1 MPAMQTLRAMSG
13 SVAESVSERLTPVLL
28 SAVLKGV
35 GIRARLDA
43 SFRRNLY
50 QRNGK
55 GLEPWDARIVFRTR
69 DGHCVRHIVLE
80 DGKARSGSGPIP
92 DPDVT
97 FVLRDMAAMK
107 KMLVASPAESVEML
121 LYNQLGFDG
130 NLAVVTRFSYIL
142 ERLQSRKRP
151 PTDPRHDFLYN
162 SDLAATRR
170 PEKMPPCDE
179 VRYLEDPAFS
189 DWTIEDFPRLKTFLH
204 DFFRTRPEV
213 STERPRLLTDY
224 YRRHGFETGPDGA
237 PLDPGLRQAAAF
249 RHLLMHRQARI
260 RKNDLIAGTTTDKDV
275 GVLVYP
281 DLGGVYIWPELYT
294 MHVRRLNPYLISEE
308 DRRILNEE
316 VFPFWVGRNLRETAR
331 RNGGNPTSMKLDDR
345 FVIYFQ
351 WKAHS
356 LSHTIP
362 DFPTVLSRG
371 LAALA
376 EEAAGRERRARKPEK
391 KTFYLSVRL
400 CLEGVMDY
408 AGRLSA
414 EAARQAASEGDPGR
428 RAELEN
434 LARICAKVPA
444 GPAETLE
451 EAANS
456 MWITWVACHMENTNA
471 GLSIGRVDKW
481 LQPYFLADMARC
493 ADEEARRKTIRRAV
507 ELIGCF
513 FLRATDHLPQVA
525 DLGNRLFGGSS
536 SDQAITLGG
545 VLEDGSNAVCD
556 MTFIILKVAEMLRLR
571 DPNLN
576 ARYMP
581 GVNSE
586 GYLRRLCEV
595 NTLTGS
601 TPSIHND
608 RAVVA
613 ALEHQGFAPEDARD
627 WGATG
632 CVEPTSSGRHFGH
645 TNCMMF
651 SLVAPL
657 EMALYNGYHPLCDEV
672 LGPRTG
678 DPASFETFDRF
689 LDAYLEQ
696 VRYLADQA
704 VSCNNLFGQTHRYVR
719 PTPYLSSLIQGCLD
733 RGKDVVEGGARYNS
747 SGVALIGLADVVDS
761 LMAVKKLVYEEKRV
775 DFATLLEALKKDFQG
790 YEALHARI
798 ENKVPRF
805 GSGDPETLAMAQGLM
820 DRFYDMFR
828 GFPHYR
834 GGHYTT
840 GYWSMSN
847 HVAFGVLSGAL
858 PSGRHRNKPFT
869 PGITPAPGTRD
880 TLLQNIQTVAS
891 LDPLKMPNNIAFNV
905 KVVPDPRDTPEE
917 ALGTMTAYAKTYLD
931 GGGMQMQFNVIST
944 ETLRDAMKHPEN
956 HRNLMVRI
964 SGYNAYFVELD
975 RDLQE
980 ELVGRTEHSLG
991 QR

>member
-1 MPAMQTLRAMSG
+1 MTPA
-13 SVAESVSERLTPVLL
+13 LL
-28 SAVLKGV
+28 GAVLKGV
-35 GIRARLDA
+35 GIRARLDRN
-43 SFRRNLY
+43 FRKNLY

-55 GLEPWDARIVFRTR
+55 GMEPWNARIVFRTR
-69 DGHCVRHIVLE
+69 DNRCVRHIVLK
-80 DGKARSGSGPIP
+80 DGKARSGKGPVP
-92 DPDVT
+92 DPDVS
-97 FVLRDMAAMK
+97 FVLRDLACMK
-107 KMLVASPAESVEML
+107 KMLVASPEESVRML
-121 LYNQLGFDG
+121 LHNQLSFDG

-142 ERLQSRKRP
+142 ERLQARKRP
-151 PTDPRHDFLYN
+151 DADPRHDYLYG
-162 SDLAATRR
+162 SELAPAGKAQ
-170 PEKMPPCDE
+170 KMAPCDA
-179 VRYLEDPAFS
+179 VRHLEDPAFS
-189 DWTIEDFPRLKTFLH
+189 DWTLEDFPRLKTFLQ
-204 DFFRTRPEV
+204 DFFRTRPEI
-213 STERPRLLTDY
+213 STERARILTAHFKQ
-224 YRRHGFETGPDGA
+224 HGFETGPGGE
-237 PLDPGLRQAAAF
+237 PLDPGLRQAEAF
-249 RHLLMHRQARI
+249 RHLMKTRKPVI
-260 RKNDLIAGTTTDKDV
+260 RENDLIAGTTTDKDV
-275 GVLVYP
+275 GVVVYP

-294 MHVRRLNPYLISEE
+294 MHVRKLNPYRISEE

-316 VFPFWVGRNLRETAR
+316 VFPYWLERNLRETAR
-331 RNGGNPTSMKLDDR
+331 RKGGNPTSMKLDDR

-356 LSHTIP
+356 LSHTIA
-362 DFPTVLSRG
+362 DFPAVLGRG
-371 LAALA
+371 LAELA
-376 EEAAGRERRARKPEK
+376 REAEDRERRARKPGK
-391 KTFYLSVRL
+391 KSFYRSVGL

-408 AGRLSA
+408 ARRLSG
-414 EAARQAASEGDPGR
+414 EAARQAAAAADPVR

-456 MWITWVACHMENTNA
+456 LWITWVALHMENTNA

-481 LQPYFLADMARC
+481 LQPYFLADMEKC
-493 ADEEARRKTIRRAV
+493 ADPEARQRTIRRAV
-507 ELIGCF
+507 ELLGCL
-513 FLRATDHLPQVA
+513 FLRCTDHLPQVA
-525 DLGNRLFGGSS
+525 DLGNQLFGGSS

-586 GYLRRLCEV
+586 SYLRRLCEV
-595 NTLTGS
+595 NMLTGS

-608 RAVVA
+608 RAVNA

-627 WGATG
+627 WSATG

-678 DPASFETFDRF
+678 DPAAFETFDRF
-689 LDAYLEQ
+689 LDAYMEQ
-696 VRYLADQA
+696 VAYLAGQA
-704 VSCNNLFGQTHRYVR
+704 VACNNLFGETHRYVR
-719 PTPYLSSLIQGCLD
+719 PTPCLSSLIQGCMEKG
-733 RGKDVVEGGARYNS
+733 RDVVEGGARYNS

-761 LMAVKKLVYEEKRV
+761 LMAVRTLVYEEKRV
-775 DFATLLEALKKDFQG
+775 DFPTLLDALKNDFQG
-790 YEALHARI
+790 HETLHARI
-798 ENKVPRF
+798 ENKVPKF
-805 GSGDPETLAMAQGLM
+805 GSGDPETQAMAQGLM
-820 DRFYDMFR
+820 DRFYAMFQA
-828 GFPHYR
+828 FPHYR
-834 GGHYTT
+834 GGRYNA

-858 PSGRHRNKPFT
+858 PSGRRKNKPFT
-869 PGITPAPGTRD
+869 PGITPAPGARD
-880 TLLQNIQTVAS
+880 SLLQNMQSVAS

-905 KVVPDPRDTPEE
+905 KVVPDPHDTPEQ
-917 ALGTMTAYAKTYLD
+917 ALGILTAYAKTYLE

-944 ETLRDAMKHPEN
+944 DTLRDAMEHPEN

-964 SGYNAYFVELD
+964 SGYNAYFVELN

-980 ELVGRTEHSLG
+980 ELVSRAEHALTH
-991 QR
+991 